1 MKILLD
7 TSAWVEYLLGSE
19 IGEKVNQ
26 YLKDNEI
33 ITSVI
38 TLFELSYKADR
49 ERWNIKNC
57 LNFIKIESQI
67 IGIKESSIIEFGRL
81 YNETRKKESSF
92 GFADAIVLLTANTE
106 KAQIVTKDNHFRNIE
121 NAVVLK

>member
-106 KAQIVTKDNHFRNIE
+106 KVQIVTKDNHFRNIE